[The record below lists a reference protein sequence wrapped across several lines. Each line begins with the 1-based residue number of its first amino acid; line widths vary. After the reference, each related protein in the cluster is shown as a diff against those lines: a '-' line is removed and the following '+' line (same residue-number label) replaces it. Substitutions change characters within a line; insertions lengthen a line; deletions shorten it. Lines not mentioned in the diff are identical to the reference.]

1 MEAIQKAGMELAD
14 LKPEELKHM
23 SVDERIELLK
33 SNIVHFTGELLH
45 YDVMEIR
52 LLDRKTG
59 RLEPLLAVGI
69 EQEAA
74 LRELRAQPQGN
85 GVTGFV
91 AATGKK
97 LSL

>member
-33 SNIVHFTGELLH
+33 SNIVHFTAELLH

-52 LLDRKTG
+52 LLDRQTG

-74 LRELRAQPQGN
+74 LRSISRLVSTMDSGSEFRGRVLLA
-85 GVTGFV
+85 
-91 AATGKK
+91 
-97 LSL
+97 